1 MNHLKEFLNR
11 IEDLITSENTA
22 KKLKKK
28 YCKIS
33 EDFLKT
39 TASDQEI
46 IHLLEPLKKYFFDN
60 DKIFMK
66 KKKPQQDEVEE
77 FLDGSDMLVTFWKDT
92 FDDFDIL
99 IKR

>member
-1 MNHLKEFLNR
+1 MNYLKEFLNQ

-33 EDFLKT
+33 EDFLKV
-39 TASDQEI
+39 SNGDFEI
-46 IHLLEPLKKYFFDN
+46 NHLLEPLKKYFSDN
-60 DKIFMK
+60 DKIFIR
-66 KKKPQQDEVEE
+66 KKKPLDNEIEE
-77 FLDGSDMLVTFWKDT
+77 FLDTSDMIVTFWKDT
-92 FDDFDIL
+92 FADFEIL